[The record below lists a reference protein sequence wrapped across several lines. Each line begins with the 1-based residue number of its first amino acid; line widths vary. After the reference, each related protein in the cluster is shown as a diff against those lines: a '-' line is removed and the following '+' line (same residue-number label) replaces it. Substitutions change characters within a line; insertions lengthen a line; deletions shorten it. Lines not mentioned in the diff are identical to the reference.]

1 MAHLTLLDRQW
12 GSIQI
17 MLKTLSKAILS
28 SLGKMFYSFL
38 CSGTIQNDLTT
49 FKLLITEDSA
59 KHLEIRLLFNDPG
72 MIWIIT

>member
-17 MLKTLSKAILS
+17 TFKTLSKAILS

-38 CSGTIQNDLTT
+38 YSGTIQNDLTT
-49 FKLLITEDSA
+49 FKLRITEDSA
-59 KHLEIRLLFNDPG
+59 KHLEIRLLFNDTG
-72 MIWIIT
+72 MI